1 MLMTNSAHAFSH
13 SLIHSLTHDSY
24 FLESCKRIWEKVA
37 GPYSK
42 QQLWI
47 MPVTYRFKQS
57 IFHWLWNN
65 VLSLDLLKY
74 GPWMYQYTTF
84 KYCFGFILVLPSQDQ
99 FQKLYLK
106 RTMEDLQQ
114 RGSHMKE
121 DRTLEKQS
129 AEVST
134 DQENYLA
141 SQGAIAEK
149 PLKKKEV
156 INKVWQYLI
165 HHRKN
170 PVWVFCRPNLQCH
183 QWYYH
188 FTPPES

>member
-1 MLMTNSAHAFSH
+1 
-13 SLIHSLTHDSY
+13 
-24 FLESCKRIWEKVA
+24 
-37 GPYSK
+37 
-42 QQLWI
+42 
-47 MPVTYRFKQS
+47 
-57 IFHWLWNN
+57 
-65 VLSLDLLKY
+65 
-74 GPWMYQYTTF
+74 MYQYTTF

-121 DRTLEKQS
+121 DRTLQKQS

-149 PLKKKEV
+149 PLKKKGSHKQGLTV
-156 INKVWQYLI
+156 
-165 HHRKN
+165 
-170 PVWVFCRPNLQCH
+170 PN
-183 QWYYH
+183 
-188 FTPPES
+188 TPQKKFSLSIL